1 MEGYMRKNSAAKGKA
16 NSRSY
21 GRTYHNFKAKAEPK
35 LLNRIDKIPIVNVIN
50 DFRIEPDGGK
60 IWSF

>member
-1 MEGYMRKNSAAKGKA
+1 MRKNSAAKSKA

-35 LLNRIDKIPIVNVIN
+35 LLNRIDKKPVTDIIN
-50 DFRIEPDGGK
+50 AYTIGPDGGK